1 MHIQYVF
8 RPLEELESSLVALYQ
23 CYADVFVQDAEA
35 CAMFTKLS
43 GEETGHVALVR
54 YQKKLVANNM
64 AMFGEVEV
72 DLQEVR
78 QLTKEA
84 KVLAKPAARPSLEEA
99 VAVAFRFERSVGEA
113 HLRSA
118 MKQANPDLA
127 RLLNALCQGDKGH
140 MAGLLN
146 FAKKRGFPTEGSGI

>member
-1 MHIQYVF
+1 MHIQYIF
-8 RPLEELESSLVALYQ
+8 RPLEDLESSLVALYQ
-23 CYADVFVQDAEA
+23 WYADVFALDAEA
-35 CAMFTKLS
+35 RAMFTKLS

-54 YQKKLVANNM
+54 YEKKLVTKNL
-64 AMFGEVEV
+64 AMFGEVEL

-78 QLTKEA
+78 QLTQEA
-84 KVLAKPAARPSLEEA
+84 RALASPAERPSLEEA
-99 VAVAFRFERSVGEA
+99 VAIALHFERSAGEA

-146 FAKKRGFPTEGSGI
+146 FAKKRGFSTEGNGI